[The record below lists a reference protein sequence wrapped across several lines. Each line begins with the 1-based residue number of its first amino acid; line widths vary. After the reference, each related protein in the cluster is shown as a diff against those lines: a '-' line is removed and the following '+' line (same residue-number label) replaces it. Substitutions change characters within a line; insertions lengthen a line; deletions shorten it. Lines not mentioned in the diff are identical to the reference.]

1 MNDKIIKTIDN
12 RATERRVQWAWDS
25 LAVMSCMIAIATVSS
40 LLVRAA
46 GDQYPINATRVPVP
60 WVPLGIAVGVLYF
73 RGSNRW
79 PGVLAGAI
87 GTGLVVGGIPP
98 LAAVV
103 QGLSATVFALGI
115 RALLRAW
122 RVNAALERWQDPLL
136 LWLAAAI
143 GATAMGCVA
152 GTAVLA
158 AAGLQ
163 LDRAGHGMARA
174 LLDGNGHPIF
184 RLPLVQF
191 AACLSANWTSGIA
204 LVVPALPLLNSA
216 TWQQLGQRF
225 PEVLVMAL
233 VLVGWSIAAFL
244 PLPWVASLPL
254 CLVALVLVTWS
265 AMRFGA
271 AVSSLIPLSLAI
283 IESAAFI
290 AGRGPLQARTQDAIW
305 AVWTFILIISLLGML
320 ITSLLAERDA
330 AYRRQAMSETRY
342 RVLFESSPRPLWVYD
357 PTNLRILMVN
367 EAAVR
372 LYGYPREEFTDL
384 RVWALDAADESS
396 TTTPDR
402 GATELDRGERRH
414 RTRGG
419 TIIEVE
425 LHTELIEFDGR
436 SARLVFSDDVTDRN
450 RLRGALLDAA
460 DRAGRQLGREL
471 HDGLGQDLVA
481 LSLIARAETDRI
493 GKGAAPELK
502 TLALIES
509 VALRAVENCRSITRG
524 LSALAE
530 TGGDLYGAL
539 QRLPDRFPHDGA
551 PSIAVTIEGGASIA
565 LPEGAQ
571 DHIFRIAQEA
581 VTNAVKHADARRVDV
596 VLRATEAAVRLTV
609 RDDGMGL
616 LTSLSQ
622 SGGLGRASMRH
633 RASAIGALLY
643 VSDAVGGGTEV
654 RLDCPQHAKAR
665 EERGWG

>member
-1 MNDKIIKTIDN
+1 MNDDRTRSTDYPVG
-12 RATERRVQWAWDS
+12 ERRWQWAWDS
-25 LAVMSCMIAIATVSS
+25 LALMGCMIAIAAVSS

-46 GDQYPINATRVPVP
+46 GEQYPINATRVPVP

-98 LAAVV
+98 AAAVV

-158 AAGLQ
+158 TAGLQ
-163 LDRAGHGMARA
+163 ADQAGHGLARA
-174 LLDGNGHPIF
+174 LLDANGHPIF
-184 RLPLVQF
+184 RWPLLLF
-191 AACLSANWTSGIA
+191 AACWSANWTSGIA
-204 LVVPALPLLNSA
+204 LVVPALRLLNSA
-216 TWQQLGQRF
+216 TWEKLGQRLR
-225 PEVLVMAL
+225 EVLVMAL
-233 VLVGWSIAAFL
+233 VLVGWAIAAFL

-254 CLVALVLVTWS
+254 CLIALVLVTWS

-271 AVSSLIPLSLAI
+271 AVASFIPLALAL

-290 AGRGPLQARTQDAIW
+290 AGRGPLQARPQDAIW

-330 AYRRQAMSETRY
+330 AHRRQAMSEMRY

-357 PTNLRILMVN
+357 PAKLRILMVN
-367 EAAVR
+367 GAAVR

-384 RVWALDAADESS
+384 NVWDLDAGDASS
-396 TTTPDR
+396 TTTPNR
-402 GATELDRGERRH
+402 VATELDKGEHRH
-414 RTRGG
+414 RTRSG

-425 LHTELIEFDGR
+425 LHAELIEFDGR
-436 SARLVFSDDVTDRN
+436 PARLVFSDDVTDRN

-460 DRAGRQLGREL
+460 DHAGRQLGREL

-493 GKGAAPELK
+493 SKGGPPELK
-502 TLALIES
+502 ALALIES
-509 VALRAVENCRSITRG
+509 VALRAVKNCRGVARG

-530 TGGDLYGAL
+530 SGGDLYGAL
-539 QRLPDRFPHDGA
+539 RRLPDRFPHEGP
-551 PSIAVTIEGGASIA
+551 PSITVTIEDDASLA

-581 VTNAVKHADARRVDV
+581 LTNAVKHAGARRIDV
-596 VLRATEAAVRLTV
+596 VLRATQAAIRLTV
-609 RDDGMGL
+609 RDDGIGL
-616 LTSLSQ
+616 LPSAAQ

-643 VSDAVGGGTEV
+643 VSNAIGGGTEV